1 MSCWLIK
8 SEPEAYSFSQLVKD
22 KKTAWTGIRNYT
34 ARNNLRAMKKG
45 DLLLFYHSNT
55 GKAVVGIAKVV
66 KEHYADKTGEGDWSA
81 VDVAAV
87 KPFREPVTLSAMR
100 EHPSLKNMTL
110 WKLGR
115 LSVVP
120 VTDAEY
126 KVILALGKTTP

>member
-1 MSCWLIK
+1 
-8 SEPEAYSFSQLVKD
+8 
-22 KKTAWTGIRNYT
+22 
-34 ARNNLRAMKKG
+34 
-45 DLLLFYHSNT
+45 
-55 GKAVVGIAKVV
+55 
-66 KEHYADKTGEGDWSA
+66 
-81 VDVAAV
+81 
-87 KPFREPVTLSAMR
+87 MR